1 MASHPCAT
9 RSGHGW
15 ARRCDSVAPVTATE
29 IVVALAMVVG
39 LAGIVVP
46 VLPGSVLILVALLVW
61 AGEQGSATAWAF
73 AAAGTLVLVIGGTV
87 KYALPGRR
95 LKASG
100 VPHRTLVAGG
110 LLGIVGF
117 FVVPVVGL
125 FLGFVLGVYLSES
138 QRLGGQQA
146 WPSTQAALKAV
157 GVSIL
162 IELAAALV
170 AICCWVAGVAL
181 T

>member
-1 MASHPCAT
+1 
-9 RSGHGW
+9 
-15 ARRCDSVAPVTATE
+15 VTGTE
-29 IVVALAMVVG
+29 ILVAAAMVVG

-61 AGEQGSATAWAF
+61 AGEQGSATAWAV
-73 AAAGTLVLVIGGTV
+73 AAAGSLVLVVGGVV

-95 LKASG
+95 LTASG
-100 VPHRTLVAGG
+100 VPRRTLVAGG
-110 LLGIVGF
+110 LLGTVGF

-125 FLGFVLGVYLSES
+125 FLGFVLGVYLSEA

-146 WPSTQAALKAV
+146 WASTRAALKAV

-170 AICCWVAGVAL
+170 AVSCWVVGVAL